1 MTILIRLLRSIARWL
16 ESFTSEGPEGDLEAL
31 DLHIT
36 ARTKSIATLEWGCAY
51 AFPVRP
57 EVSIPLVVVSNL
69 YRSPRASLEEDARQ
83 EAENGDA

>member
-1 MTILIRLLRSIARWL
+1 MTILIKFLRAIVRWL
-16 ESFTSEGPEGDLEAL
+16 ESFTTKGPEGDLEIL

-57 EVSIPLVVVSNL
+57 EVSIPLVVVSTL
-69 YRSPRASLEEDARQ
+69 YRSPRAQLEEQGNQ